1 MIYISPAKINRGFN
15 VLKKRSDGFHDIET
29 NFQFLEWGDEI
40 IFNFDTKI
48 SKVYCPEVEEKN
60 NLAYKAIQ
68 LIKETCKI
76 NKEVSIKIKKNIPIG
91 SGLGGGSSNAATVL
105 LVLNK
110 YWKLNLSN
118 KVLKKLGS
126 SLGSDIPI
134 FIEGVAR
141 KARGKGEIFSKT
153 SLKEEI
159 IFLVMP
165 RCKISTAKAF
175 QQIKADDFKNS
186 KSSKDFNFF
195 EKWARKN
202 YKEIDDSFMWLES
215 IKKGNLTG
223 TGSALYAIFN
233 SFEEARKIMD
243 NAPKNNDYF
252 VTRSLNESPL
262 LKELNENGV

>member
-105 LVLNK
+105 LVLTN
-110 YWKLNLSN
+110 YWKLNVSN
-118 KVLKKLGS
+118 
-126 SLGSDIPI
+126 
-134 FIEGVAR
+134 
-141 KARGKGEIFSKT
+141 
-153 SLKEEI
+153 
-159 IFLVMP
+159 
-165 RCKISTAKAF
+165 
-175 QQIKADDFKNS
+175 
-186 KSSKDFNFF
+186 
-195 EKWARKN
+195 
-202 YKEIDDSFMWLES
+202 
-215 IKKGNLTG
+215 
-223 TGSALYAIFN
+223 
-233 SFEEARKIMD
+233 
-243 NAPKNNDYF
+243 
-252 VTRSLNESPL
+252 
-262 LKELNENGV
+262 